1 MHAYAP
7 VPCCAP
13 TRQSLLS
20 GEWPQAHGGL
30 WNYGV
35 GLPLQL
41 FDRPTWSEA
50 LAGVGYRLGY
60 VGKWGVHPNRS
71 PLAFGFHD
79 WVSSRDYAAW
89 RSARS
94 LPAPVSS
101 AESIKE
107 LRDSPAARW
116 FGGSDPVPA
125 GCSRTHWCADATIDL
140 IERYTHTGRT
150 NDEARP
156 WCIQLALEEPHLPP
170 YPAGE
175 FAEMYPPE
183 TIPPWGSLGD
193 ALNGKPYIQRQQRVS
208 WGIEELGWG
217 AWSLFVVYED
227 EDNLPLRR
235 IYYYQGFEALP
246 GMDRRVRARGFLAP
260 ADPTVT
266 LTYLVY
272 EGDAPI
278 QGDSLRV
285 NGVDVQDGCNPN
297 RNVFNGT
304 INSGR
309 ADGSCLEGVD
319 GVDLD
324 TFTVEGAIDAGDE
337 EAEIHYVVPRG
348 DGLVTPGEVIFTDW
362 LVLAFD
368 HRLPSFE
375 SVKPQKEAQPP
386 TGSSVEPGQ
395 RIDYVIII
403 ENTGGDLANDVEV
416 QDGIP
421 EHTTYIAGSA
431 RVGNQAVADIGD
443 GSPFE
448 DGFDVSGFGGI
459 GAFEPGER
467 HVVAFSVQVD
477 EGAPRGAEIRNVARI
492 RARELEAD
500 EETDPV
506 VHLVGDATDMRP
518 PPPPRDMDPPD
529 PDMAGAGVDVGADP
543 DATGGGDLD
552 AGRCPPGQRVDIR
565 GDCEDAPDPDAGPMC
580 MDDPVCGP
588 GAQRVDGQCALI
600 CGEGLVWDTNCDACG
615 RCRIATD
622 MPCPERGAPGDAEDK
637 GGSDAG
643 CGCDGTGVG
652 GIWLLM
658 LPGLRR
664 RRR

>member
-1 MHAYAP
+1 MRTLLCAAALAWPGALLAQGFQLGPDPTFEWEGHMDYTATAATLIDCVGPACGGLAGNNCDGLASATAVMDVVPESDTLQVVYAQVRWAASTP
-7 VPCCAP
+7 PDADVDEAVTLVPPGGDPIAARADPDLTQAFQDVCDAQTAQLFQLTCGVELCAVGMYS
-13 TRQSLLS
+13 TGADVTQALRDHREGGGTLN
-20 GEWPQAHGGL
+20 GEWAVRDVSISGGHSD
-30 WNYGV
+30 
-35 GLPLQL
+35 
-41 FDRPTWSEA
+41 DRQT
-50 LAGVGYRLGY
+50 
-60 VGKWGVHPNRS
+60 
-71 PLAFGFHD
+71 
-79 WVSSRDYAAW
+79 AA
-89 RSARS
+89 
-94 LPAPVSS
+94 
-101 AESIKE
+101 
-107 LRDSPAARW
+107 AAAA
-116 FGGSDPVPA
+116 SQV
-125 GCSRTHWCADATIDL
+125 
-140 IERYTHTGRT
+140 
-150 NDEARP
+150 
-156 WCIQLALEEPHLPP
+156 
-170 YPAGE
+170 
-175 FAEMYPPE
+175 
-183 TIPPWGSLGD
+183 
-193 ALNGKPYIQRQQRVS
+193 V
-208 WGIEELGWG
+208 G

-227 EDNLPLRR
+227 GDNLPLRR

-448 DGFDVSGFGGI
+448 DGFDLSAFGGI